1 MASADDGPE
10 SDGVS
15 SPIAVVGLGG
25 GIDSRG
31 GEYCIQSNFT
41 IFVMREMFLFEEHM
55 NLDAVSYAEK
65 GRCRGV
71 RYEVLPWVLSKHS
84 YSLES
89 RPQLGK
95 DRITLSSF
103 IIQISPQDSL

>member
-1 MASADDGPE
+1 MASSDDGPE

-25 GIDSRG
+25 GIDRRG
-31 GEYCIQSNFT
+31 GEYCTQSDFT
-41 IFVMREMFLFEEHM
+41 IFVIRAMLLFEEHI
-55 NLDAVSYAEK
+55 NLDAVSYTEK
-65 GRCRGV
+65 CCCRGV
-71 RYEVLPWVLSKHS
+71 RYEILPCILSKHS

-95 DRITLSSF
+95 DRITLSPF
-103 IIQISPQDSL
+103 VIQLHEINV